1 MAKLGTRSLI
11 QKPFSGKKAG
21 NPLGFRPFLLYCRH
35 KFNAINMSKHPHQER
50 TFVILKP
57 DTVQRSLI
65 GEVIKR
71 FERTGLKITAMKMA
85 VPKEEQL
92 LKHYNKDDAWF
103 LAKGTRIVEDLKAQ
117 GREVDREPIEYGKD
131 IIRTIV
137 KYMTAGPVV
146 MMIIEGNKSID
157 VITKLVGTTEPST
170 SDVGTIRGDY
180 TVDSYAHSSYENRSV
195 RNLIH
200 CSDMPAEAEREIAI
214 WFDESEIMEYTTAQE
229 RIMYDVNLDGSV
241 E

>member
-1 MAKLGTRSLI
+1 MDTR
-11 QKPFSGKKAG
+11 K
-21 NPLGFRPFLLYCRH
+21 
-35 KFNAINMSKHPHQER
+35 PHQER

-71 FERTGLKITAMKMA
+71 FERTGLKFTAMKMF

-92 LKHYNKDDAWF
+92 LTHYNKDDAWF
-103 LAKGTRIVEDLKAQ
+103 LKKGNRIIEDLKSQ
-117 GREVDREPIEYGKD
+117 GLPVEKDAMAYGRS
-131 IIRTIV
+131 IIDTIV
-137 KYMTAGPVV
+137 DYMTAAPVIAMV
-146 MMIIEGNKSID
+146 LEGNQA
-157 VITKLVGTTEPST
+157 VAVVTKLVGTTEPST

-180 TVDSYAHSSYENRSV
+180 TVDSYTHSSYENRAV

-200 CSDMPAEAEREIAI
+200 CSESPEEAEREIKV
-214 WFDESEIMEYTTAQE
+214 WFKEEEIMNYTTAQE
-229 RIMYDVNLDGSV
+229 RIMYDINLDGTK